1 MGLKP
6 VTESLQVEIV
16 TDDLRNSLWN
26 ILYDIYFQH
35 FWFLLTSSQEDLN
48 KNPGY
53 TLCKSLWLD
62 HFKYPIDEFRSLGFS
77 GNVTTQIKRYFLN
90 CPWNEVY
97 DFIEFTAENT
107 HDLEIRQCFIDSCN
121 KIFERENSAYRFI
134 NDIIVSI
141 IDTNEVNE
149 IENAFNILPEVD
161 SHLSTALD
169 LFANRESP
177 DYRNSIKESISAVEA
192 MCRVISKDKNA
203 TLGDALKLIE
213 KQGKIEMGTPL
224 KAAFLKLYGWSSSSE
239 GIRHALQD
247 QPNLTLEEAR
257 FMLITCSAFINY
269 LKGKC
274 VKAGVSLS
282 QKGD

>member
-1 MGLKP
+1 
-6 VTESLQVEIV
+6 
-16 TDDLRNSLWN
+16 
-26 ILYDIYFQH
+26 
-35 FWFLLTSSQEDLN
+35 
-48 KNPGY
+48 
-53 TLCKSLWLD
+53 
-62 HFKYPIDEFRSLGFS
+62 
-77 GNVTTQIKRYFLN
+77 
-90 CPWNEVY
+90 
-97 DFIEFTAENT
+97 
-107 HDLEIRQCFIDSCN
+107 
-121 KIFERENSAYRFI
+121 
-134 NDIIVSI
+134 
-141 IDTNEVNE
+141 
-149 IENAFNILPEVD
+149 
-161 SHLSTALD
+161 
-169 LFANRESP
+169 
-177 DYRNSIKESISAVEA
+177 